1 MKIMHVELGRRF
13 YGGAG
18 QAAYLI
24 NGLAKFP
31 GEHVLVC
38 VEGAEIIG
46 AITNPEAKVIPLP
59 MAGDHDLFFIG
70 RIRRSIRE
78 QKPDAMHIHDRRGD
92 FQCIIAAKLERLPI
106 IYSRRIDNPPKWLSL
121 NFKFPLSDAII
132 TISEGIRQV
141 LIKAGVAEK
150 KLACALD
157 AVDTEA
163 YLPVCDRE
171 GFAQKFGL
179 QPGTPTL
186 AIVAQMIPRKG
197 HEVLFKALPEVLE
210 KHPAVQVL
218 VFGRG
223 PLEESLRRLAQAS
236 GLQQCV
242 RFEGYR
248 TDMAS
253 VYPCIDL
260 LVHPAFMEGLGVSL
274 LEAASCGV
282 PIVACRAG
290 GIPEI
295 VRDGINGYLVEPG
308 DSKGLAKAIN
318 ALLDHPARLAEFGTA
333 GRKLVLEEFSIPH
346 MVEANRRVYVE
357 LLGSS

>member
-18 QAAYLI
+18 EAAYLI
-24 NGLAKFP
+24 NGLAKYP
-31 GEHVLVC
+31 GKHLLVC

-46 AITNPEAKVIPLP
+46 AITNPDAKVIPLP
-59 MAGDHDLFFIG
+59 MAGDHDLFFTG
-70 RIRRSIRE
+70 RIRRVIRE
-78 QKPDAMHIHDRRGD
+78 HRPDVMHIHDRRGD
-92 FQCIIAAKLERLPI
+92 FQCIIAAKLEHLPI

-121 NFKFPLSDAII
+121 NFKFPLSDTII
-132 TISEGIRQV
+132 TISDGIRQV
-141 LIKAGVAEK
+141 LMKAGVAEK

-157 AVDTEA
+157 AVDTEV

-171 GFAQKFGL
+171 DFAQKFKL
-179 QPGTPTL
+179 EPGTQTL

-197 HEVLFKALPEVLE
+197 HAVLFRALADVLE
-210 KHPAVQVL
+210 KHPKVQVL

-223 PLEESLRRLAQAS
+223 PLEQDLRKLAQAS
-236 GLQQCV
+236 HLQNNV

-248 TDMAS
+248 NDMAS

-274 LEAASCGV
+274 LEAASCAV

-308 DSKGLAKAIN
+308 DSKGLALAIN
-318 ALLDHPARLAEFGTA
+318 ALLDDPARLAEFGAA
-333 GRKLVLEEFSIPH
+333 GRKLVLERFSIPH

-357 LLGSS
+357 LLGES